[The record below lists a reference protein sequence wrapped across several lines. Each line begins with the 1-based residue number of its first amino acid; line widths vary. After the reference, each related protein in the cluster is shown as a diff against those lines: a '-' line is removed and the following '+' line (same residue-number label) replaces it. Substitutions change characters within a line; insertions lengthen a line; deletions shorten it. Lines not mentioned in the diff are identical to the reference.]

1 MTIQLI
7 INKLLVLSNE
17 YLIPVM
23 CIAFGIGLI
32 AKYSLWFL
40 KRSQLI
46 YAKQIEKKIYVFLID
61 KEKTSF
67 EIESSKNEFHSL
79 IASLMNTAHLELYE
93 MKIQKMRRK
102 LDYVTSMTDRMF
114 LLIEGSNRLIKDV
127 TMQAKYHD
135 QSNDRP
141 DFDEITSYAVNTNP
155 SYNRLF
161 GIFTNRS
168 LNSLLVLLPGLF
180 VIGGIFGTFVG
191 IMMGL
196 PELTNMDLSDAAMTK
211 KTMDAFLTNIAYS
224 MNTSLVGIVLC
235 VCMNIFNSL
244 FDADDLEDEFSEKL
258 KSCLALTWR
267 EVLSN
272 KKKKHLSSVKH
283 HGGDE
288 EKVAE
293 EPPPI
298 KLIG

>member
-1 MTIQLI
+1 
-7 INKLLVLSNE
+7 
-17 YLIPVM
+17 M
-23 CIAFGIGLI
+23 CIAFAIGLL
-32 AKYSLWFL
+32 AKFSLWFL

-46 YAKQIEKKIYVFLID
+46 YAKQIEKKIYMFLID

-67 EIESSKNEFHSL
+67 EIETSKGEFHSL
-79 IASLMNTAHLELYE
+79 IGSLMNTAHLELYE

-102 LDYVTSMTDRMF
+102 LDYVTSLTDRLF
-114 LLIEGSNRLIKDV
+114 LLIEGSHRLIKDV
-127 TMQAKYHD
+127 MMQARYFD
-135 QSNDRP
+135 QSQDRP
-141 DFDEITSYAVNTNP
+141 DFDEITSYAVRTNP

-168 LNSLLVLLPGLF
+168 LNSLLTLLPGLF

-196 PELTNMDLSDAAMTK
+196 PELTNMDLSDPAMTK
-211 KTMDAFLTNIAYS
+211 KTMDAFLNNIAYS

-235 VCMNIFNSL
+235 VCMNIFNSI

-267 EVLSN
+267 EVLTN
-272 KKKKHLSSVKH
+272 KKKKQLTPV
-283 HGGDE
+283 G
-288 EKVAE
+288 E

-298 KLIG
+298 KLFG

>member
-23 CIAFGIGLI
+23 CITFGIGLV

-272 KKKKHLSSVKH
+272 KKKKHLSSVNH
-283 HGGDE
+283 HGNDE
-288 EKVAE
+288 EEVGE

>member
-7 INKLLVLSNE
+7 INKLLVISNE

-23 CIAFGIGLI
+23 CIAFILGLI
-32 AKYSLWFL
+32 ATYSLWFL

-141 DFDEITSYAVNTNP
+141 DFDEITSYAVKTNP

-168 LNSLLVLLPGLF
+168 LHSLLILLPGLF

-267 EVLSN
+267 EVLAN
-272 KKKKHLSSVKH
+272 KKKKHLSAVAH
-283 HGGDE
+283 HNDDVE
-288 EKVAE
+288 EIGE

>member
-1 MTIQLI
+1 
-7 INKLLVLSNE
+7 
-17 YLIPVM
+17 M

-168 LNSLLVLLPGLF
+168 LNSLLILLPGLF

-224 MNTSLVGIVLC
+224 MNTSPVGIVLC

-272 KKKKHLSSVKH
+272 KKKKHLSSVNH
-283 HGGDE
+283 HGNDE
-288 EKVAE
+288 EEVGE

>member
-244 FDADDLEDEFSEKL
+244 FDADDLEDEFYEKL

-272 KKKKHLSSVKH
+272 IFHL
-283 HGGDE
+283 
-288 EKVAE
+288 
-293 EPPPI
+293 
-298 KLIG
+298 

>member
-7 INKLLVLSNE
+7 INKLLVFSNE

-23 CIAFGIGLI
+23 CIAFAIGLL
-32 AKYSLWFL
+32 AKFSLWFL

-46 YAKQIEKKIYVFLID
+46 YAKQIEKKIYMFLID

-67 EIESSKNEFHSL
+67 EIESSKGDFHSL
-79 IASLMNTAHLELYE
+79 IGSLMNIAHLELYE

-127 TMQAKYHD
+127 MMQARYFD
-135 QSNDRP
+135 QSHDRP
-141 DFDEITSYAVNTNP
+141 DFDEITSYAVKTNP

-168 LNSLLVLLPGLF
+168 LNSLLTLLPGLF

-196 PELTNMDLSDAAMTK
+196 PELTNMDLSDPAMTK
-211 KTMDAFLTNIAYS
+211 KTMDAFLNNIAYS

-235 VCMNIFNSL
+235 VCMNVFNSI

-272 KKKKHLSSVKH
+272 KKKKQLAPV
-283 HGGDE
+283 G
-288 EKVAE
+288 E

-298 KLIG
+298 QLFG

>member
-1 MTIQLI
+1 
-7 INKLLVLSNE
+7 
-17 YLIPVM
+17 M

-168 LNSLLVLLPGLF
+168 LNSLLILLPGLF

-272 KKKKHLSSVKH
+272 KKKKHLSSVNH
-283 HGGDE
+283 HGNDE
-288 EKVAE
+288 EEVGE

>member
-1 MTIQLI
+1 MNIQLV
-7 INKLLVLSNE
+7 INKLLAISNE
-17 YLIPVM
+17 YLIPFM
-23 CIAFGIGLI
+23 CISFVLGL
-32 AKYSLWFL
+32 AATFSLWFL

-46 YAKQIEKKIYVFLID
+46 YAKQIEKKIYMFLID
-61 KEKTSF
+61 KEKTNM
-67 EIESSKNEFHSL
+67 EIETSKNDFYAL
-79 IASLMNTAHLELYE
+79 IGSLMNVAHLELYE

-114 LLIEGSNRLIKDV
+114 LLIEGSNRLMKDV
-127 TMQAKYHD
+127 IMQSRYYD
-135 QSNDRP
+135 QTNDQP
-141 DFDEITSYAVNTNP
+141 DFQEITTYAVRTNP
-155 SYNRLF
+155 AYNRLF

-168 LNSLLVLLPGLF
+168 LSSILTLLPGLF

-196 PELTNMDLSDAAMTK
+196 PELTHMDLSDAVMTK

-224 MNTSLVGIVLC
+224 MNTSLVGIILC

-244 FDADDLEDEFSEKL
+244 FDADDLEDEFAEKL

-267 EVLSN
+267 EVLTN
-272 KKKKHLSSVKH
+272 RKKKHHLSPM
-283 HGGDE
+283 G
-288 EKVAE
+288 E

>member
-1 MTIQLI
+1 MTTQLI
-7 INKLLVLSNE
+7 INKLLAFSNE

-23 CIAFGIGLI
+23 CVAFTIGLL
-32 AKYSLWFL
+32 AKFSLWFL

-46 YAKQIEKKIYVFLID
+46 YAKQIEKKIYMYLID

-67 EIESSKNEFHSL
+67 EIETSKGEFHSL
-79 IASLMNTAHLELYE
+79 IGSLMNTAHLELYE
-93 MKIQKMRRK
+93 IKIQKMRRK
-102 LDYVTSMTDRMF
+102 LDYVTSLTDRLF
-114 LLIEGSNRLIKDV
+114 LLIEGSHRLIKDV
-127 TMQAKYHD
+127 MMQARYFD
-135 QSNDRP
+135 QSQDRP
-141 DFDEITSYAVNTNP
+141 DFDEMTAYAVKTNP

-168 LNSLLVLLPGLF
+168 LNSLLTLLPGLF

-196 PELTNMDLSDAAMTK
+196 PELTNMDLSDPAMTK
-211 KTMDAFLTNIAYS
+211 KTMDAFLNNIAYS

-235 VCMNIFNSL
+235 VCMNIFNSI

-267 EVLSN
+267 EVLTN
-272 KKKKHLSSVKH
+272 KKKKQLTPV
-283 HGGDE
+283 G
-288 EKVAE
+288 E

-298 KLIG
+298 QLFG